1 MLVLWIL
8 RHVRNR
14 VCKVLFVF
22 SSLILDHATSF
33 NAMLELLPMAKSQL
47 SELFVHIELH
57 SELWVFCAAFD
68 ERVGVCDQFV
78 QC

>member
-1 MLVLWIL
+1 M
-8 RHVRNR
+8 
-14 VCKVLFVF
+14 F
-22 SSLILDHATSF
+22 SSLILDRATSF
-33 NAMLELLPMAKSQL
+33 NAMLKLLPMSKSQL

-57 SELWVFCAAFD
+57 SEFCAVFD

>member
-1 MLVLWIL
+1 MQST
-8 RHVRNR
+8 
-14 VCKVLFVF
+14 VCVF
-22 SSLILDHATSF
+22 QLNSGLCNSF